1 MKNVTFIQSLGR
13 NIRKFRKAK
22 GLTQE
27 QLAELAGIS
36 YKYLG
41 EIERGE
47 TNPSI
52 DTLKRIAEGLNIP
65 LESIIKTES
74 VKSTQQEEK
83 RYDESHPDFFVSD
96 HLTRLVPKD
105 EQKQK
110 LIIQAIR
117 LFKRA
122 FSE

>member
-1 MKNVTFIQSLGR
+1 MKNANFIQALGL

-52 DTLKRIAEGLNIP
+52 GTLLVIAQGLNVS
-65 LESIIKTES
+65 LNHIIKFES
-74 VKSTQQEEK
+74 EKHVQQKGK
-83 RYDESHPDFFVSD
+83 RYAESHPDFLVSD
-96 HLTRLVPKD
+96 NSAKIVPGD
-105 EQKQK
+105 EKKQK
-110 LIIQAIR
+110 LIIQAIK
-117 LFKRA
+117 LLKRA
-122 FSE
+122 FS